1 MYKKG
6 VFERKE
12 GGLSLKKEGV
22 WGFSRRKKKRGP
34 GGPRNEKKEG
44 AGGSNFGGGVSLPL
58 TFFNGIA
65 LRIIRNLYIIYI
77 NCKQELF
84 AN

>member
-12 GGLSLKKEGV
+12 GVLSLKKRGGV
-22 WGFSRRKKKRGP
+22 GVQYKKKKRLV

-44 AGGSNFGGGVSLPL
+44 AGGGGSNFQGRVSLPL

-65 LRIIRNLYIIYI
+65 LKMKTHLRSFLN
-77 NCKQELF
+77 
-84 AN
+84 